1 MNANATVGDEYSGL
15 ANLLANLIAKYAD
28 VLDLEEE
35 DSEQKAAA
43 TLNNGHVIE
52 LKRGSPLRAPLYF
65 VVAGI
70 KAS

>member
-35 DSEQKAAA
+35 DSEQEAAA

-52 LKRGSPLRAPLYF
+52 LNRGSPLRAPLHF

>member
-1 MNANATVGDEYSGL
+1 MNANVTVGDEYRGM

-35 DSEQKAAA
+35 DKEQEAA

-52 LKRGSPLRAPLYF
+52 LKQGSPLRAPLVF

>member
-28 VLDLEEE
+28 VLDLEDENRE
-35 DSEQKAAA
+35 HETAAI
-43 TLNNGHVIE
+43 LNDGHVIE
-52 LKRGSPLRAPLYF
+52 LKRGSPSRAPLYS